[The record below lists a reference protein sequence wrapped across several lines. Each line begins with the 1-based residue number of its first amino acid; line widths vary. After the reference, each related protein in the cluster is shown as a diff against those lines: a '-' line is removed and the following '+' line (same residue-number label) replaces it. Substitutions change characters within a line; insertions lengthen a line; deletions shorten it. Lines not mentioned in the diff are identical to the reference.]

1 MYSKPPD
8 ISHLTLQSLSFRLPT
23 FIMASS
29 DSNSRYTLLP
39 RASEDTVRESS
50 PHEHLLPSINRVC
63 LPRNYSATLNPI
75 VLLRIIAGI
84 LSLTTF
90 LILVIDGGN
99 QFIAADIFV
108 MCILILDIFMVLHHS
123 VSHVFKVTVELR
135 QQAWSRDLGS
145 QNKPKVS
152 TYFDYGLSMC
162 LLICL
167 IIGNGIKSRWDGG
180 AWQGAVIV
188 GYVVV

>member
-1 MYSKPPD
+1 
-8 ISHLTLQSLSFRLPT
+8 
-23 FIMASS
+23 MASAE
-29 DSNSRYTLLP
+29 SNTRYTLLP
-39 RASEDTVRESS
+39 RPSEDTVRESS
-50 PHEHLLPSINRVC
+50 PHEHLLPSINKMR
-63 LPRNYSATLNPI
+63 LPRNYSATLNPV
-75 VLLRIIAGI
+75 VLLRIIASI

-167 IIGNGIKSRWDGG
+167 IIGNGVKNRWDRG
-180 AWQGAVIV
+180 AWQAAVIV